1 MTLEKDL
8 EKEIATWKERLA
20 EKRKAIILIDKTKE
34 DFIKNIDSYIADS
47 NYFYNRKDL
56 IRSFEALIWSWAW
69 IEIGEKLEILGE
81 R

>member
-20 EKRKAIILIDKTKE
+20 EKRKTIILLDKTKE
-34 DFIKNIDSYIADS
+34 DFIKNIDSYISDS

-69 IEIGEKLEILGE
+69 IEIGEKLEILGTS
-81 R
+81 